1 MNAKPMAARAYLDH
15 NAGSP
20 LRPAARAAVMAA
32 LDLTG
37 NPSSVHA
44 DGRAA
49 RRIVEDARADVAAL
63 VGASPAQVVFT
74 GSGTEANNH
83 ALTGTGRAN
92 LLVSAIEHDSV
103 LEAARSAV
111 RVPVTPAGVVD
122 LEALE
127 RLLAGDAAPALVSIM
142 LVNNE
147 TGVVQ
152 PVAEAARIAHAHGA
166 LVHCDGV
173 QAAGRLA
180 IEMSDLDVDL
190 LSLSAHKLGGPKGV
204 GALVVRDGMGIDALL
219 RGGGQERRRRAGT
232 ENVAGIAGFGAAAR
246 EALSGI
252 GDADR
257 LARLRDGLE
266 AGIRAAC
273 ADAGVYG
280 AGTVRVGNTSCI
292 GMPGVPAETQ
302 LMAFDLAGLSVST
315 GAACSSGKVRASHV
329 LVAMGVPAEET
340 ACAVRVSLGWSTGD
354 ADVARLVEAWTAL
367 HRRRAS

>member
-1 MNAKPMAARAYLDH
+1 
-15 NAGSP
+15 
-20 LRPAARAAVMAA
+20 
-32 LDLTG
+32 
-37 NPSSVHA
+37 
-44 DGRAA
+44 
-49 RRIVEDARADVAAL
+49 
-63 VGASPAQVVFT
+63 
-74 GSGTEANNH
+74 GTEANNH
-83 ALTGTGRAN
+83 ALAGTGRER

-103 LEAARSAV
+103 LEAARGAV
-111 RVPVTPAGVVD
+111 RVPVTSAGAVD
-122 LEALE
+122 LDALD
-127 RLLAGDAAPALVSIM
+127 RLLAGGAAPALVSVM

-180 IEMSDLDVDL
+180 LDMSDLAVDL
-190 LSLSAHKLGGPKGV
+190 LSLSAHKIGGPKGV
-204 GALVVRDGMGIDALL
+204 GALVVREGTAVEALL

-232 ENVAGIAGFGAAAR
+232 ENVAGIAGVGAAAR
-246 EALSGI
+246 AALCGLGEA
-252 GDADR
+252 AR

-273 ADAGVYG
+273 ADARFHG
-280 AGTVRVGNTSCI
+280 AEAVRVGNTSCI

-315 GAACSSGKVRASHV
+315 GAACSSGKVKASHV
-329 LVAMGVPAEET
+329 LVAMGVPANDA

-354 ADVARLVEAWTAL
+354 ADVARLIEAWTAL
-367 HRRRAS
+367 HRRRAA